1 MPSSPDTS
9 SRFRRA
15 AAAERERLLRQREK
29 LAKEVA
35 RHRASLTKAQSR
47 LTAVEDRIDSL
58 ERLAGIREESGHEL
72 ILDPAV
78 GSGQLLRG
86 AAIRETAVRVL
97 ATSGQGQAPI
107 HYRDWL
113 RMVEA
118 AGYEIA
124 GQRPDGVFL
133 NQVVRSPV
141 VRASTQAGIYELDYE
156 ARSRLKRQLADL
168 LAELGQEEVAD
179 SDQALASKRQ
189 EELVQEIRR
198 VRRAL
203 EEAERSLPSAKD
215 DEAKLAA

>member
-15 AAAERERLLRQREK
+15 ASAERERLLRQREK

-47 LTAVEDRIDSL
+47 LTAIEDKIESI
-58 ERLAGIREESGHEL
+58 ERLAGIREESPREP
-72 ILDPAV
+72 ILDPAA
-78 GSGQLLRG
+78 GSGQILKG

-97 ATSGQGQAPI
+97 ATSGKGDAPI
-107 HYRDWL
+107 HYREWL
-113 RMVEA
+113 RAVED

-133 NQVVRSPV
+133 NQITRSPV
-141 VRASTQAGIYELDYE
+141 VRASTEAGIYELDYE
-156 ARSRLKRQLADL
+156 AISRLRRRLGDL
-168 LAELGQEEVAD
+168 LRELGSHESQNA
-179 SDQALASKRQ
+179 QAATSKRQ
-189 EELVQEIRR
+189 EELMQEIRR

-203 EEAERSLPSAKD
+203 EEAERSLPAGRHQD
-215 DEAKLAA
+215 VKLAA